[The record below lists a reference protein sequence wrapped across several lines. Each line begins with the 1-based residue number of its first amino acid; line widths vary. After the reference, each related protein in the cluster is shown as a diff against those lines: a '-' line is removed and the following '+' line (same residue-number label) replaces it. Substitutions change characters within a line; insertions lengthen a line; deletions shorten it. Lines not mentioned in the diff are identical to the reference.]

1 MNTNYVLSVKNVC
14 KYFPGVCALD
24 RVDFNLLKGE
34 IHALVGENGAG
45 KSTLIKILS
54 GVYACDEGTC
64 HIEGKSVN
72 VTIDS
77 NGIHKDVGVIYQE
90 LNSAE
95 YLTVAEN
102 IMFDKLP
109 VKHGIVQWKETYRA
123 AQEYMNM
130 VGLNVHPKTKVQQLS
145 IAQKQL
151 IEIAKAISQNAKVL
165 IMDEPT
171 SALSP
176 TEIRSL
182 FNVIRSLKEK
192 GKSIVYI
199 SHKLDEVLEISDRIT
214 VLRDGCVVD
223 TVHAADVSRN
233 DLIAMMVGRQV
244 TNLFPSRDRTHESRV
259 LFEVKGLTTDRVE
272 DISFYV
278 KQGEII
284 GFSGLMGAG
293 RTEMANALF
302 GIDKK
307 SSGAFFLD
315 GKELAL
321 DSPLAAK
328 KAGLG
333 YVTENRKELGIF
345 PSLTV
350 KQNISVSSL
359 SQYSKLGII
368 SSESEV
374 NDINKM
380 IRDLAIKTPSIQQI
394 ISKLSGG
401 NQQKALLARWLIKEN
416 LKVLIV
422 DEPTRGIDVGA
433 KLEIYKILNSLS
445 ARGLAIIII
454 SSEMPELL
462 GVCDR
467 IYVMRNGRITGEHIA
482 ENTGEAELLEDA
494 IN

>member
-1 MNTNYVLSVKNVC
+1 MINDYVVSVKNVC
-14 KYFPGVCALD
+14 KFFPGVCALD
-24 RVDFNLLKGE
+24 KVDFNLLRGE

-54 GVYACDEGTC
+54 GVYTCDEGMC
-64 HIEGKSVN
+64 FIEGKN
-72 VTIDS
+72 VDILS
-77 NGIHKDVGVIYQE
+77 GAHGIHKDVGVIYQE
-90 LNSAE
+90 LNFAG
-95 YLTVAEN
+95 YLSVAEN

-109 VKHGIVQWKETYRA
+109 VKYGVVQWKEAYRSAQTYM
-123 AQEYMNM
+123 EM
-130 VGLNVHPKTKVQQLS
+130 VGLNVSPKAKVQQLS

-151 IEIAKAISQNAKVL
+151 IEIAKAISQNAKVI

-176 TEIRSL
+176 TEILNL
-182 FNVIRSLKEK
+182 FSVIKSLKEK
-192 GKSIVYI
+192 GVSIIYI
-199 SHKLDEVLEISDRIT
+199 SHKLDEILDISDRIT

-223 TVHAADVSRN
+223 TILSADVSRD
-233 DLIAMMVGRQV
+233 DLITMMVGRQM
-244 TNLFPSRDRTHESRV
+244 TELFPSRNRV
-259 LFEVKGLTTDRVE
+259 GETETLFEVRGLSTDRVE
-272 DISFYV
+272 NISFYV
-278 KQGEII
+278 GQGEIV

-307 SSGAFFLD
+307 SSGTVLLN
-315 GKELAL
+315 GHELIL
-321 DSPLAAK
+321 DSPLSAR

-345 PSLTV
+345 PGLTV

-359 SQYSKLGII
+359 EQYAKFGVI
-368 SSESEV
+368 STAAENSDVKEMV
-374 NDINKM
+374 Q
-380 IRDLAIKTPSIQQI
+380 DLSIKTPGIQQI

-401 NQQKALLARWLIKEN
+401 NQQKALLARWLIKKN
-416 LKVLIV
+416 LKVLVV

-433 KLEIYKILNSLS
+433 KLEIYKILNALS
-445 ARGLAIIII
+445 VRGLAIIII
-454 SSEMPELL
+454 SSEMTELL

-482 ENTGEAELLEDA
+482 EKASEKELLEDA